1 MSGQGNRLQEA
12 IQLDDKGFPGGW
24 ETVVAKAGLNPF
36 YQRVM
41 KEAKLSDI
49 ASALGTV
56 HDKVWESSQRA
67 MIGRELINV
76 FPTTDAMVRFYK
88 QVRGKA
94 YHVGERSIPVVGEKV
109 AKQDINADIEIA
121 YEAEW
126 SQTYLEDANWS
137 VLERDVAEGGYQIG
151 YLETADII
159 AMYEG
164 ITITDA
170 ASGALMGCNDGA
182 AFVFADVL
190 KAYFKVWTEEYPPT
204 DLIIAPAEAESLM
217 GEDEL
222 INSLY
227 HGTADV
233 IRTGVPIAKIGTVK
247 MLGMDIWCT
256 PFLAAAHKICLSRPY
271 AAALIDRR
279 PVTSTPYEDP
289 KERTFGV
296 AMSERIGLGVL
307 RPAAV
312 GLDT

>member
-1 MSGQGNRLQEA
+1 MTGPSNRLMEA
-12 IQLDDKGFPGGW
+12 IQADGDGFPGGW
-24 ETVVAKAGLNPF
+24 DAVVAKAGLNPF

-49 ASALGTV
+49 ANALGTV
-56 HDKVWESSQRA
+56 HDKIWDASQRA
-67 MIGRELINV
+67 MVGRQLINV
-76 FPTTDAMVRFYK
+76 FPTNDAMVRFYK

-94 YHVGERSIPVVGEKV
+94 YHVGERSIPTVGEK
-109 AKQDINADIEIA
+109 ADKQDIDADIEIA

-126 SQTYLEDANWS
+126 TQTYLEDATWS

-151 YLETADII
+151 YLECEDII
-159 AMYEG
+159 ALYED

-170 ASGALMGCNDGA
+170 ASGALMGLNDGA
-182 AFVFADVL
+182 SFVFADVL
-190 KAYFKVWTEEYPPT
+190 KAYFTVWKEGFPPT
-204 DLIIAPAEAESLM
+204 DFVIAPAEAESLM

-256 PFLAAAHKICLSRPY
+256 PFLASAHKVCLSKPY

-289 KERTFGV
+289 KERSFGV

-307 RPAAV
+307 RAAAV